1 MCKRQRH
8 LKNFKKH
15 TKKAIISD
23 CTTPFEVSVVT
34 DATADA
40 IVTTI
45 ANGDVGKIVAIYL
58 WLSCSY
64 PTVTSLICDL
74 TNLR

>member
-1 MCKRQRH
+1 MQNTKTSKK
-8 LKNFKKH
+8 LKKKH

-45 ANGDVGKIVAIYL
+45 ANGDKGKIVAI
-58 WLSCSY
+58 
-64 PTVTSLICDL
+64 
-74 TNLR
+74 

>member
-1 MCKRQRH
+1 MCKWQRH
-8 LKNFKKH
+8 LKNLLKNIL
-15 TKKAIISD
+15 KKAIISD

-45 ANGDVGKIVAIYL
+45 ANGDVGKIVAI
-58 WLSCSY
+58 
-64 PTVTSLICDL
+64 
-74 TNLR
+74 

>member
-1 MCKRQRH
+1 MCKWQRH
-8 LKNFKKH
+8 LKNIL
-15 TKKAIISD
+15 KKAIISD

-45 ANGDVGKIVAIYL
+45 ANGDVGKIKLQYNCDYPVVSLL
-58 WLSCSY
+58 WL
-64 PTVTSLICDL
+64 P
-74 TNLR
+74 

>member
-8 LKNFKKH
+8 LKKLWKKH

-45 ANGDVGKIVAIYL
+45 ANGDVGKLFAI
-58 WLSCSY
+58 
-64 PTVTSLICDL
+64 
-74 TNLR
+74 